1 MSIKPKKS
9 RQELAATLNRA
20 MRDAS
25 AKGVLYSQTVAEQLG
40 VNSTDL
46 ECLDFIALRG
56 PLTAGELAEAAGLT
70 TGAITGVVDRLEEA
84 GFARRKRDSNDRR
97 KVLVAL
103 QPAVERRIMPL
114 FRPMERAAASA
125 LSVYGDRELALLL
138 DFFERSSA
146 AATKA
151 LAELRSLR
159 SGRPSKEHREKKEQ
173 TRGLQRLTG
182 TNESRT
188 VPSPP
193 VMGSRLDS
201 DLRRRPPRRTPEAP
215 K

>member
-1 MSIKPKKS
+1 MSTKPKKS
-9 RQELAATLNRA
+9 CQELAVTLNRA

-25 AKGVLYSQTVAEQLG
+25 AKGVLYSQTVAERLG

-70 TGAITGVVDRLEEA
+70 TGAITGVVDRLEQA
-84 GFARRKRDSNDRR
+84 GFARRERDRNDRR

-146 AATKA
+146 AATTA
-151 LAELRSLR
+151 LAELRSLHIVG
-159 SGRPSKEHREKKEQ
+159 GRAKITARKKSKPAKY
-173 TRGLQRLTG
+173 
-182 TNESRT
+182 
-188 VPSPP
+188 
-193 VMGSRLDS
+193 D
-201 DLRRRPPRRTPEAP
+201 D
-215 K
+215 